1 METAGNVLVKSP
13 TGIQGLDEI
22 LNGGLPQGRIT
33 LVAGGPGS
41 GKSLLASEF
50 VVNGAVE
57 YGEPGVIMTFEET
70 QDDLEKNLAS
80 LGIDLKALID
90 QNKIYVDHVYIERS
104 EIEETGEYD
113 LEGLFIRLAAAVATI
128 GAKRVVLD
136 TIETIFSGFNN
147 ENIMRSEIRRLFRW
161 LKNQNLTAVVTGER
175 GDGKLTRYGLEEYI
189 SDCVILLDNRVNDK
203 ISTRTLRVIKY
214 RGSSHSTDEFPF
226 LIDDEGLWL
235 QPVTSSG
242 LSYSVSNEFV
252 SSGVPELDR
261 MLDGKGFFRGSTN
274 MISGSAGTGK
284 TSLIAS
290 IVDAACQRGER
301 CLYFAFEEAPSQIIR
316 NMQSIGLDLGRW
328 QEQGRLKF
336 YAARPSFYGIE
347 MHLLT
352 MTKAIDEFQPHLV
365 LVDPLTNMISIASD
379 TEVKSMLVRLIDY
392 LKMRGITSVFTS
404 LIRGHMQDSST
415 ESEVSSLMDAWI
427 MLRNVESSGERN
439 RRLDIL
445 KSRGMAHSTRVAE
458 FLITSGGIKLVDI
471 VVGPQGIVIGSERI
485 AQQSRD
491 REARLRSK
499 LDLERKQRELERK
512 RALVNSQITALQA
525 ELEEAEARHH
535 AEIAQ
540 DAEFQNLQEVNVK
553 SIIQAQ
559 GGDGSSQNQE
569 E

>member
-41 GKSLLASEF
+41 GKSLLATEF
-50 VVNGAVE
+50 VVNGAVK
-57 YGEPGVIMTFEET
+57 YGEPGVILTFEET

-136 TIETIFSGFNN
+136 TIETIFSGFSN

-161 LKNQNLTAVVTGER
+161 LKNRNLTAVVTGER

-226 LIDDEGLWL
+226 LIDNEGLWV

-242 LSYSVSNEFV
+242 LNYSVSNEFV
-252 SSGVPELDR
+252 SSGVLELDR
-261 MLDGKGFFRGSTN
+261 MLDRKGFFRGSTN
-274 MISGSAGTGK
+274 IISGSAGTGK
-284 TSLIAS
+284 TSLVAS
-290 IVDAACQRGER
+290 MVDAACQRGER

-328 QEQGRLKF
+328 QEQGQLKF

-352 MTKAIDEFQPHLV
+352 MIKAIDEYQPHLV
-365 LVDPLTNMISIASD
+365 VVDPLTNMISIASD

-392 LKMRGITSVFTS
+392 LKMKGITSVFTS
-404 LIRGHMQDSST
+404 LVRGHARDGST

-458 FLITSGGIKLVDI
+458 YLITSQGIKMVDI

-491 REARLRSK
+491 REARLRYK

-512 RALVNSQITALQA
+512 RALVHSQITALQA
-525 ELEEAEARHH
+525 ELEEAEARHL
-535 AEIAQ
+535 ADIAQ
-540 DAEFQNLQEVNVK
+540 DAEFQNLQEENAQ
-553 SIIQAQ
+553 SIIQSQ

>member
-1 METAGNVLVKSP
+1 MVTARNVLIKSP

-57 YGEPGVIMTFEET
+57 YGEPGVITTFEET
-70 QDDLEKNLAS
+70 QEELEKNLAS
-80 LGIDLKALID
+80 LGIDLKELID
-90 QNKIYVDHVYIERS
+90 QKKIFVDHVYIERS

-113 LEGLFIRLAAAVATI
+113 LEGLFIRLAAAVATV

-161 LKNQNLTAVVTGER
+161 LKSRNLTAVVTGER
-175 GDGKLTRYGLEEYI
+175 GDGTLTRYGLEEYV
-189 SDCVILLDNRVNDK
+189 SDCVILLDNRITDK
-203 ISTRTLRVIKY
+203 ISSRTLRVVKY

-226 LIDDEGLWL
+226 LIDNEGLWV
-235 QPVTSSG
+235 QPITSSG
-242 LSYSVSNEFV
+242 LNYSVSNQFV

-274 MISGSAGTGK
+274 LISGSAGTGK
-284 TSLIAS
+284 TSLVAS
-290 IVDAACQRGER
+290 VIDAACRRGER
-301 CLYFAFEEAPSQIIR
+301 CLFFAFEEASSQIIR
-316 NMQSIGLDLGRW
+316 NMRSIGIDLETW
-328 QEQGRLKF
+328 QDQGLLKF
-336 YAARPSFYGIE
+336 HATRPSFYGIE

-352 MTKAIDEFQPHLV
+352 MLKEIEMVQPDLIV
-365 LVDPLTNMISIASD
+365 VDPLTNMISIASN

-392 LKMRGITSVFTS
+392 LKMKGITSIFTS
-404 LIRGHMQDSST
+404 LVHGHSQEHTT
-415 ESEVSSLMDAWI
+415 EGEVSSLMDTWI
-427 MLRNVESSGERN
+427 ALRNLESNGERN

-458 FLITSGGIKLVDI
+458 FLITSQGIQLVDI
-471 VVGPQGIVIGSERI
+471 VVEPQGIVIGSERI
-485 AQQSRD
+485 AQQSRE
-491 REARLRSK
+491 REARLRQK
-499 LDLERKQRELERK
+499 LEVEQKQRELERK
-512 RALVNSQITALQA
+512 RLLVNSQIAALQA
-525 ELEEAEARHH
+525 ELEEAELMLQAKF
-535 AEIAQ
+535 AQ
-540 DAEFQNLQEVNVK
+540 DSEFQNLHVENTQ
-553 SIIQAQ
+553 SIIRAQ
-559 GGDGSSQNQE
+559 GGDGSSQKQE